1 MYSYQKH
8 YKLFKTNLE
17 KDRRVSQH
25 YVLGNSWDSRNPR
38 PRFMNC
44 CSLPF
49 PIFVISSSS
58 LPLYFFTHDERYS
71 VLDLQVPSMGVSLP
85 GDILQEIL
93 SRLPKKSLRRF
104 EIVSK
109 EWENLI
115 REAGSLPP
123 KPTEVGFVY
132 VKCCLQD
139 SIHKTMFYRL
149 DNRGALAVEDSIVF
163 PPEDSVF
170 IMGCCNGVLFYCK
183 EDQNE
188 GKISYHLYDPV
199 ARRHTDVPRLPPFRL
214 SFDPIPCAM
223 GFVPPTS
230 GTKHYRFVVVYVRQ
244 STGMYKTHSMGLKIA
259 TFPSETGEWKTKP
272 AKFGEESDGELRRL
286 SSFGFN
292 LGAADLCFERNLY
305 WVRSSCLIVLC
316 SETGTFR
323 VITTPVSPNKCRGL
337 VWESEGRL
345 NYGQISL
352 THGLRIWVLRGV
364 AGNRGLWDTI
374 FHVSSERLDILLAG
388 TVKSSS
394 LKKSTSIA
402 RVSAFHEHLQIF
414 HLQTNDGVCVSY
426 DIPNERMALVLPF
439 ALDKDASLM
448 PFAYGKSKLPDL
460 QGPESDTWGR
470 RSRKRGSDSCPTLRR
485 SSRLKQAQT

>member
-1 MYSYQKH
+1 
-8 YKLFKTNLE
+8 
-17 KDRRVSQH
+17 
-25 YVLGNSWDSRNPR
+25 
-38 PRFMNC
+38 
-44 CSLPF
+44 
-49 PIFVISSSS
+49 
-58 LPLYFFTHDERYS
+58 
-71 VLDLQVPSMGVSLP
+71 MGVSLP

-93 SRLPKKSLRRF
+93 SRLPKKSQRRF

-132 VKCCLQD
+132 AECCLQD

-149 DNRGALAVEDSIVF
+149 DNRGALSVVVF

-183 EDQNE
+183 KDQNE
-188 GKISYHLYDPV
+188 RKISYHLYDPV
-199 ARRHTDVPRLPPFRL
+199 ARLHTDVPRLPPFRL
-214 SFDPIPCAM
+214 SFDPIPCAL
-223 GFVPPTS
+223 GFVPPNS
-230 GTKHYRFVVVYVRQ
+230 GTKHYRFVVAYVRQ
-244 STGMYKTHSMGLKIA
+244 STGMYRTHSMGLKIA

-272 AKFGEESDGELRRL
+272 AKFGEESDGKLRRL

-305 WVRSSCLIVLC
+305 WVRYSCLIVLC
-316 SETGTFR
+316 SETGAFR
-323 VITTPVSPNKCRGL
+323 VIKTPVSPNERRGL
-337 VWESEGRL
+337 VWESEERL

-374 FHVSSERLDILLAG
+374 FHVSSERLNFLLAG
-388 TVKSSS
+388 TVKSPS

-402 RVSAFHEHLQIF
+402 RVSAFDEHLQIF

-426 DIPNERMALVLPF
+426 DIPNERMALVSPF
-439 ALDKDASLM
+439 ALHKDASSLMPFALHKDASSLM

-460 QGPESDTWGR
+460 EEPESDTWGR
-470 RSRKRGSDSCPTLRR
+470 RSRKRGSDSCLTLRR
-485 SSRLKQAQT
+485 SGSLKQAQT